1 MTELTIVIVNYNAT
15 DYLDQCLESIAR
27 ETQRCRYR
35 VVVVDNASTD
45 QDTAILKEN
54 HPTIDLI
61 CNQTNLGFAT
71 ACNQGIRLRPSSHYL
86 LLNPDSLI
94 LDQAIDRSLEF
105 LSSRPD
111 AAIVG
116 CRVLNPDGTLQLASR
131 RSIPRLSTALYR
143 FFRLSLLFPR
153 SKVLARYNLTFLDED
168 SVHAVE
174 AVSGSFLMFRAA
186 LLEGDGF
193 LDESFFLYGE
203 DLDFCYRALQKGWKV
218 LYYPG
223 AKITHFKRRSSH
235 QRTRKSTY
243 HYYEAMGI
251 FYRKHYAARS
261 NPLKNALVLAGIQLL
276 YWSVLLKTAI
286 TGRKDVGSP
295 Y

>member
-1 MTELTIVIVNYNAT
+1 MAGFEVALTGRFWVA
-15 DYLDQCLESIAR
+15 
-27 ETQRCRYR
+27 
-35 VVVVDNASTD
+35 
-45 QDTAILKEN
+45 
-54 HPTIDLI
+54 
-61 CNQTNLGFAT
+61 
-71 ACNQGIRLRPSSHYL
+71 
-86 LLNPDSLI
+86 PDI
-94 LDQAIDRSLEF
+94 
-105 LSSRPD
+105 
-111 AAIVG
+111 
-116 CRVLNPDGTLQLASR
+116 LNPDGTLQLASR

-143 FFRLSLLFPR
+143 FLRLSLLFPR
-153 SKVLARYNLTFLDED
+153 SKVLAAYNLTFLDED
-168 SVHAVE
+168 SVHEVE

-235 QRTRKSTY
+235 RRTRKSTY

-251 FYRKHYAARS
+251 FYRKHYGTQS
-261 NPLKNALVLAGIQLL
+261 SLLKNTLVLAGIRLL
-276 YWSVLLKTAI
+276 YWSVLLRTTI

-295 Y
+295 N

>member
-15 DYLDQCLESIAR
+15 DYLDQCLESVAR
-27 ETQRCRYR
+27 ETRCCSYR
-35 VVVVDNASTD
+35 IVVIDNASTD
-45 QDTAILKEN
+45 QDTAILKRN
-54 HPTIDLI
+54 HPEIDLL
-61 CNQTNLGFAT
+61 CNQRNLGFAT
-71 ACNQGIRLRPSSHYL
+71 ACNQGIRRRPASYYL

-94 LDQAIDRSLEF
+94 LDGAIDQSLE
-105 LSSRPD
+105 LLRSRSD
-111 AAIVG
+111 VGIVG

-143 FFRLSLLFPR
+143 LLRLSLLFPR

-168 SVHAVE
+168 SVHEVE

-203 DLDFCYRALQKGWKV
+203 DLDFCYRALQKGWNV
-218 LYYPG
+218 IYYPE
-223 AKITHFKRRSSH
+223 AKITHFKGRSSH
-235 QRTRKSTY
+235 RSRKSLY

-251 FYRKHYAARS
+251 FYRKHYGAQS
-261 NPLKNALVLAGIQLL
+261 SPLKNALVLAGIRLL
-276 YWSVLLKTAI
+276 YWSALLRTVI
-286 TGRKDVGSP
+286 TGRRDVGSP

>member
-1 MTELTIVIVNYNAT
+1 MTELTIVIVNYNTT
-15 DYLDQCLESIAR
+15 DYLDQCLESVAR
-27 ETQRCRYR
+27 ETHRCHFR

-45 QDTAILKEN
+45 QDVAVLKEN
-54 HPTIDLI
+54 HPTIDLLR
-61 CNQTNLGFAT
+61 NQENLGFAT
-71 ACNQGIRLRPSSHYL
+71 ACNQGIRLCPASYYL

-94 LDQAIDRSLEF
+94 LDGAIDRSLEF
-105 LSSRPD
+105 LRSRSD
-111 AAIVG
+111 VGIVG

-143 FFRLSLLFPR
+143 LLRLSLLFPR

-168 SVHAVE
+168 SVHEVE

-186 LLEGDGF
+186 LLEKDGF

-235 QRTRKSTY
+235 RRTRKSTY

-251 FYRKHYAARS
+251 FYRKHYGAQS
-261 NPLKNALVLAGIQLL
+261 NPFKNALVLAGIQLL
-276 YWSVLLKTAI
+276 YWSVLLRTAI
-286 TGRKDVGSP
+286 TGKRDVGSP